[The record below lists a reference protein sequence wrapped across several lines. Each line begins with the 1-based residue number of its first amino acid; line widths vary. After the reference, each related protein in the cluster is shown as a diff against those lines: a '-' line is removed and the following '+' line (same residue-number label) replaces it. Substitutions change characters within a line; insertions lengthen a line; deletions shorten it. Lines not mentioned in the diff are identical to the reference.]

1 MKSIMKTIL
10 PAAFAAVL
18 AGCSGPVSQ
27 WESAPLS
34 PATDFTQMG
43 EQIKANPDEWA
54 AALKFL
60 KESDLATI
68 DLGRHDITAKT
79 YANVQEYTS
88 KTENGYEAHRQYID
102 VQVVISGEENIFVA
116 PLDKAFDITH
126 EYDAQGDYVLFA
138 DAADNKAV
146 LANPENWVV
155 LFPNEAHKPGMAI
168 TEPATIRK
176 VVVKIPVAE

>member
-1 MKSIMKTIL
+1 MKTII

-27 WESAPLS
+27 WASAPLS
-34 PATDFTQMG
+34 PATDFSQMG
-43 EQIKANPDEWA
+43 KQIKANPEEWA

-60 KESDLATI
+60 QESDLNDIA
-68 DLGRHDITAKT
+68 LGRHDITDRT

-88 KTENGYEAHRQYID
+88 KTENGYEAHRLFID
-102 VQVVISGEENIFVA
+102 IQIVISGEENIFVA
-116 PLDKAFDITH
+116 PLDKALDITK
-126 EYDAQGDYVLFA
+126 EYDAQSDCVLFA
-138 DAADNKAV
+138 DASDAKAV
-146 LANPENWVV
+146 PANPESWVV

-168 TEPATIRK
+168 AGPAPVRK

>member
-1 MKSIMKTIL
+1 MKTII

-27 WESAPLS
+27 WAAAPLS
-34 PATDFTQMG
+34 PATDFAQMG
-43 EQIKANPDEWA
+43 SQIKANPDEWT

-60 KESDLATI
+60 QESDLNTI
-68 DLGRHDITAKT
+68 ALGRHDITDKT

-88 KTENGYEAHRQYID
+88 KTENGYEAHRLYID
-102 VQVVISGEENIFVA
+102 IQVIISGEENIFVA
-116 PLDKAFDITH
+116 PLDKAFDITK
-126 EYDAQGDYVLFA
+126 EYDADSECVLFA
-138 DAADNKAV
+138 DASDAKAV

-168 TEPATIRK
+168 AEPAPIRK